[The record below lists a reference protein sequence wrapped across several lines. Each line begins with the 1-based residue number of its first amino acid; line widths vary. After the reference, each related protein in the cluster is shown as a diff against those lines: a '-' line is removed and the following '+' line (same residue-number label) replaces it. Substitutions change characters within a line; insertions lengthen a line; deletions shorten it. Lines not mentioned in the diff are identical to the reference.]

1 MNDRVILSEVRE
13 FVKNFTNFSL
23 FSHLVRFKC
32 HPFKG
37 CFPFRKAEILG
48 FFELQDYQKFYK
60 FFFFAFFYDR
70 IQKNHKNC
78 TIKKSQNWE
87 IFIQQIV
94 LLEHCRMT
102 REYCDEDQLR
112 MEEEPYNAHAL
123 LRLQFFSDF

>member
-1 MNDRVILSEVRE
+1 M
-13 FVKNFTNFSL
+13 
-23 FSHLVRFKC
+23 
-32 HPFKG
+32 
-37 CFPFRKAEILG
+37 LG
-48 FFELQDYQKFYK
+48 FFELQDYQKFYR
-60 FFFFAFFYDR
+60 FFSFAFFYDR

>member
-1 MNDRVILSEVRE
+1 MNDTVILSEVRE

-23 FSHLVRFKC
+23 FSHLVRFEC
-32 HPFKG
+32 YPFKG
-37 CFPFRKAEILG
+37 CFSFRKAEILG

-60 FFFFAFFYDR
+60 FFFFAFFM
-70 IQKNHKNC
+70 IEFKKNHKNC

-94 LLEHCRMT
+94 LLKHCRMT

-123 LRLQFFSDF
+123 LQLQFFSDF

>member
-1 MNDRVILSEVRE
+1 MNDKVILSEVGE

-32 HPFKG
+32 YPFKD
-37 CFPFRKAEILG
+37 CSPFRKAEILG
-48 FFELQDYQKFYK
+48 FFELQDYQTFYR
-60 FFFFAFFYDR
+60 FFSFAFFYDR
-70 IQKNHKNC
+70 IQKKHKNC

-102 REYCDEDQLR
+102 REYCDEGQLR
-112 MEEEPYNAHAL
+112 MEEEPYNARAL
-123 LRLQFFSDF
+123 LRLRFFSDF

>member
-1 MNDRVILSEVRE
+1 MNDTVILSEVRE

-23 FSHLVRFKC
+23 FSHLVRFGC
-32 HPFKG
+32 YPFKG
-37 CFPFRKAEILG
+37 CFSFRKAEILG

-60 FFFFAFFYDR
+60 FFFFAFFM
-70 IQKNHKNC
+70 IEFKKNHKTY

-94 LLEHCRMT
+94 FLEHCRMT

>member
-1 MNDRVILSEVRE
+1 M
-13 FVKNFTNFSL
+13 
-23 FSHLVRFKC
+23 
-32 HPFKG
+32 
-37 CFPFRKAEILG
+37 LG
-48 FFELQDYQKFYK
+48 FFELQGHQEFYR
-60 FFFFAFFYDR
+60 FFSFAFFYDR

-94 LLEHCRMT
+94 LLEHYRMM